1 MTTVGNHMTKNPV
14 VVDGDERASNV
25 TKLMVERDLKRVV
38 VKTEKGY
45 SVASARLLVRDAL
58 MTPDWADRKISD
70 MVRHGF
76 WVKPNVHIKA
86 AAREMANN
94 FVGSLVVL
102 EESKLI
108 GIITERDIVKGTPD
122 LSIPVEAF
130 MTKHADMLGP
140 DATMR
145 EAATAMAH
153 FGYSNIP
160 VHDGYEVRKVLTI
173 RDALRALMEGRFDER
188 VLDCHCGREPVT
200 VNPQDTYGKVKEVL
214 LTKSVDGVLVTK
226 SEGSRRVDDIVGII
240 TMWDMVR
247 TFAHSIS
254 AHVMLEVEL
263 PYLED
268 VMSELSK
275 LPRVTNFTPMFGEY
289 DLVVRVDA
297 ESLDALTELIMK
309 RIGAVKG
316 VKKSFT
322 MIEALLTPQ

>member
-1 MTTVGNHMTKNPV
+1 MRTVSNHMTRNPV
-14 VVDGDERASNV
+14 VVDGNERASDV
-25 TKLMVERDLKRVV
+25 ARLMVERYLKRVV

-76 WVKPNVHIKA
+76 WVKPNVHVKA

-94 FVGSLVVL
+94 FVGSLLVL
-102 EESKLI
+102 EESKLV
-108 GIITERDIVKGTPD
+108 GIITERDIVRATPD

-130 MTKHADMLGP
+130 MTKHVDMLGP

-145 EAATAMAH
+145 EAATVMAH
-153 FGYSNIP
+153 FGYSNVP
-160 VHDGYEVRKVLTI
+160 VHDGSEVRKVLTI
-173 RDALRALMEGRFDER
+173 RDALKALVEGRLDER
-188 VLDCHCGREPVT
+188 VLDCECGREPVT
-200 VNPQDTYGKVKEVL
+200 INPHYTYDKVKEVL
-214 LTKSVDGVLVTK
+214 MTKSADGVLVTK
-226 SEGSRRVDDIVGII
+226 SEGSKKVDDMIGIV

-263 PYLED
+263 SYLED
-268 VMSELSK
+268 VIDELSK
-275 LPRVTNFTPMFGEY
+275 LPRITNFTPVFGEY

-309 RIGAVKG
+309 RIGAIKG
-316 VKKSFT
+316 VKRSFT

>member
-1 MTTVGNHMTKNPV
+1 MLTVSYHMSSNPV
-14 VVDGDERASNV
+14 VVDGNEKAGDVAEI
-25 TKLMVERDLKRVV
+25 MVKRNLKRVV
-38 VKTEKGY
+38 VKTERGY
-45 SVASARLLVRDAL
+45 TVASARLLVRDAL
-58 MTPDWADRKISD
+58 MTPDWRERRISD

-76 WVKPNVHIKA
+76 WVRPDVHIKV

-94 FVGSLVVL
+94 FVGSILVL
-102 EESKLI
+102 EGSNLV
-108 GIITERDIVKGTPD
+108 GIITERDIIRASPN

-130 MTKHADMLGP
+130 MTKHVDMLGP

-160 VHDGYEVRKVLTI
+160 VHDSTDVKKVLTI
-173 RDALRALMEGRFDER
+173 RDALKALVEGRLDER
-188 VLDCHCGREPVT
+188 LLDCHCGSEPVT
-200 VNPQDTYGKVKEVL
+200 ISVHEAYDKVKEVL
-214 LTKSVDGVLVTK
+214 LMKSADGVLVTK
-226 SEGSRRVDDIVGII
+226 TEGSKKVTDIVGII

-263 PYLED
+263 PYIED
-268 VMSELSK
+268 VMRELSK
-275 LPRVTNFTPMFGEY
+275 LPRVTNFSPVFGEC

-309 RIGAVKG
+309 RIGALRG
-316 VKKSFT
+316 VKKSKT
-322 MIEALLTPQ
+322 MIEALSTPQ